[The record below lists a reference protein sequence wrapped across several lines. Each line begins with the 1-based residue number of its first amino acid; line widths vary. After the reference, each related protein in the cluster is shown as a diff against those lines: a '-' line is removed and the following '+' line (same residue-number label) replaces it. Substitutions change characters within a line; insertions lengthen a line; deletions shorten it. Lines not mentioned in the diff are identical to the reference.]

1 MKAREQQ
8 SAAEAA
14 GLVYVCDRGPG
25 FRRVRWGRGFRY
37 RTTTGRWLRSA
48 TEIGRINSLVIP
60 PAWTDVWICSQAN
73 GHLQATGRDER
84 GRKQYRY
91 HERWRRMRS
100 ESKFTRMTDFARA
113 LPRIRRRVRRDL
125 ARKDM
130 SRERVL
136 ACVVRLLDVTLIR
149 VGNDEYARE
158 NGSFGLTTLY
168 RKHARVDGD
177 KLVFKYVGKSGRTH
191 EVTVD
196 EPRVVQIVTMCLEL
210 PNQQLF
216 QYVDDSGLVRD
227 VGSVDVNDYLQVVSG
242 SAFTSKDFRTW
253 GATVSAGRTLVA
265 GGPPFDESGEP
276 LSAAALKRR
285 ETAALR
291 AASEAIRNRMATC
304 RAYYVHPRLIDL
316 YADGTLIEAFE
327 GARRARSPRGLR
339 AAERAVLHALGAATR
354 KAARS
359 AGAERVA
366 A

>member
-1 MKAREQQ
+1 
-8 SAAEAA
+8 
-14 GLVYVCDRGPG
+14 
-25 FRRVRWGRGFRY
+25 
-37 RTTTGRWLRSA
+37 
-48 TEIGRINSLVIP
+48 
-60 PAWTDVWICSQAN
+60 
-73 GHLQATGRDER
+73 
-84 GRKQYRY
+84 
-91 HERWRRMRS
+91 
-100 ESKFTRMTDFARA
+100 
-113 LPRIRRRVRRDL
+113 
-125 ARKDM
+125 
-130 SRERVL
+130 
-136 ACVVRLLDVTLIR
+136 
-149 VGNDEYARE
+149 
-158 NGSFGLTTLY
+158 
-168 RKHARVDGD
+168 
-177 KLVFKYVGKSGRTH
+177 VFKYVGKSGRTH

-285 ETAALR
+285 ETAAVR

-327 GARRARSPRGLR
+327 RARRAPSPRGLR
-339 AAERAVLHALGAATR
+339 TAERAVLHALGAPTR
-354 KAARS
+354 KAARP

-366 A
+366 ASVSRGGGIHPPRDSSGQVARSRASGRCER